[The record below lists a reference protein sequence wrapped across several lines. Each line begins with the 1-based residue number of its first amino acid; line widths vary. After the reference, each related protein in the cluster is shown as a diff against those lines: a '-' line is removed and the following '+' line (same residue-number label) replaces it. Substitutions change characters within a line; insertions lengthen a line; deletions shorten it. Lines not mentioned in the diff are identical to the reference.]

1 MYSAPVVI
9 GSPFGYGYSPFGGM
23 GYGALG
29 AVSAINNEMRD
40 SRQENEIRQG
50 RSELEISKQRQA
62 QLEQRLNQ
70 LESEQM
76 RTNANVNANISR

>member
-62 QLEQRLNQ
+62 QLEQRLDQ

>member
-1 MYSAPVVI
+1 
-9 GSPFGYGYSPFGGM
+9 M